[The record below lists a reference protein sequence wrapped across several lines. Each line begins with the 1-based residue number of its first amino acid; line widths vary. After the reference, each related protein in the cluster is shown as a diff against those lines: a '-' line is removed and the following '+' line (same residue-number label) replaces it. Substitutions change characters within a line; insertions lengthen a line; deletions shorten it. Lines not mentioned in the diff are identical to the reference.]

1 MKFLDEVKPDFD
13 PVATGSP
20 SLPKDA
26 LNPLR
31 IQPFGY
37 YAAFI
42 PKPQEST
49 QLWLGNINKYHI
61 YNGELYNF
69 DKTKKLILANGS
81 LNKDA
86 DGLWTNGMK
95 GQLPLGLGTS
105 ATNQP
110 IMNRTIFTNR
120 KISTAAPY
128 TASDSNT
135 LKK

>member
-1 MKFLDEVKPDFD
+1 M
-13 PVATGSP
+13 
-20 SLPKDA
+20 
-26 LNPLR
+26 
-31 IQPFGY
+31 
-37 YAAFI
+37 
-42 PKPQEST
+42 
-49 QLWLGNINKYHI
+49 
-61 YNGELYNF
+61 
-69 DKTKKLILANGS
+69 ANGS

-95 GQLPLGLGTS
+95 GQLPLGLGTT

-110 IMNRTIFTNR
+110 IVNRTIFTNR